1 MRKKDISCKLRSKEF
16 LNNLERVKGYTQKI
30 WQKDT
35 IHHPEFT
42 PHGIQHS
49 KNVIENISKVI
60 PVGLLNVLSE
70 RDIYYLLCACYLHD
84 IGMLFVPD
92 KLLPLPLYTVS
103 KFIVRKIHGTAS
115 RYMIH
120 TIPEI
125 SSIFNKTDRSI
136 IGKLCE
142 LHTGDISEMFESNLK
157 HFPKH
162 FPLLVSILRICDAC
176 DVTKKRISEQLFD
189 LMKLE
194 PESSLHWT
202 PMQYINDVS
211 LEGREIVVYAI
222 VPTISENSIKFLI
235 EQMVIQKLNEEVS
248 QVNPIL
254 EEYGFVYGTVKSEVS
269 SDEYLS
275 PDEKIDDLISN
286 SKREEKTL
294 ELKILSSLSEKS
306 MRETE
311 LAEKIGISTMGL
323 RNRIF
328 PLIKRGMVYIRE
340 DNKGKIYGFLP
351 VDKRKEF
358 LEDNDEKD
366 WKGYLD

>member
-1 MRKKDISCKLRSKEF
+1 
-16 LNNLERVKGYTQKI
+16 
-30 WQKDT
+30 
-35 IHHPEFT
+35 
-42 PHGIQHS
+42 
-49 KNVIENISKVI
+49 
-60 PVGLLNVLSE
+60 
-70 RDIYYLLCACYLHD
+70 
-84 IGMLFVPD
+84 MLFVPD
-92 KLLPLPLYTVS
+92 KLLPLPLDTIG
-103 KFIVRKIHGTAS
+103 KFVVRKIHGAAS

-142 LHTGDISEMFESNLK
+142 LHTGDISEMIESNLK
-157 HFPKH
+157 HSSKH

-176 DVTKKRISEQLFD
+176 DVTKKRFSKRLFD

-194 PESSLHWT
+194 PESYLHWA
-202 PMQYINDVS
+202 PVPYINEVS

-222 VPTISENSIKFLI
+222 VPAISEDSIKFLI

-248 QVNPIL
+248 QVNPLL

-269 SDEYLS
+269 SDEYLP
-275 PDEKIDDLISN
+275 PDKKIVDLISN
-286 SKREEKTL
+286 SKREKADSLSKEESL
-294 ELKILSSLSEKS
+294 ELKILSYLSKTPI
-306 MRETE
+306 REAK
-311 LAEKIGISTMGL
+311 LAEKIGISTMAL
-323 RNRIF
+323 RNRISL
-328 PLIKRGMVYIRE
+328 LIKKGMVYIKE
-340 DNKGKIYGFLP
+340 DNNEKIYEFLP

>member
-1 MRKKDISCKLRSKEF
+1 MSPTRHISCKLRSKEF
-16 LNNLERVKGYTQKI
+16 LNNLERVKEYTQDI

-35 IHHPEFT
+35 VHHPEFT
-42 PHGIQHS
+42 PHGIPHS
-49 KNVIENISKVI
+49 ENVIENISKVI
-60 PVGLLNVLSE
+60 PVELLNVLSE
-70 RDIYYLLCACYLHD
+70 RDRYYLCCACYLHD

-92 KLLPLPLYTVS
+92 KLLPLPLDTVG
-103 KFIVRKIHGTAS
+103 KFVVRKIHGTAS

-120 TIPEI
+120 NFKEI

-142 LHTGDISEMFESNLK
+142 LHTGDISERIKSNLK

-176 DVTKKRISEQLFD
+176 DVTKKRFPERLFY

-194 PESSLHWT
+194 SEPESYLQWA
-202 PMQYINDVS
+202 PMQYIDEVS
-211 LEGREIVVYAI
+211 LEEREIVVFAI
-222 VPTISENSIKFLI
+222 VPAVSEDSIKFLI
-235 EQMVIQKLNEEVS
+235 EKRVIQKLNEEVS

-275 PDEKIDDLISN
+275 PDEKIADLISN

-294 ELKILSSLSEKS
+294 ELEILSYLSKTP
-306 MRETE
+306 MREAE
-311 LAEKIGISTMGL
+311 LAEKIGISTMAL
-323 RNRIF
+323 RNRIS
-328 PLIKRGMVYIRE
+328 PLIKKGMVYIKE
-340 DNKGKIYGFLP
+340 DNTEKIYEFLP

-358 LEDNDEKD
+358 LEDR
-366 WKGYLD
+366 

>member
-16 LNNLERVKGYTQKI
+16 FNNLERVKGYTQKI

-35 IHHPEFT
+35 IYHPEFT
-42 PHGIQHS
+42 LHGIQHIE
-49 KNVIENISKVI
+49 NVIKNISKVI
-60 PVGLLNVLSE
+60 PVQLLKVLSE
-70 RDIYYLLCACYLHD
+70 RDIYYLCCACYLHD
-84 IGMLFVPD
+84 IGMLFVPE
-92 KLLPLPLYTVS
+92 KLLPLDTIGRFV
-103 KFIVRKIHGTAS
+103 VRKIHRTAS

-125 SSIFNKTDRSI
+125 SSIFNMTDRSI
-136 IGKLCE
+136 VGKLCE
-142 LHTGDISEMFESNLK
+142 LHTGDISEMIESNLK

-176 DVTKKRISEQLFD
+176 DVTKKRFTKQLFD

-194 PESSLHWT
+194 PESSLHWA
-202 PMQYINDVS
+202 PMQYIDEVS
-211 LEGREIVVYAI
+211 LEGREIVVHAI
-222 VPTISENSIKFLI
+222 VPAISENSIKFLI

-248 QVNPIL
+248 QVNPFL

-269 SDEYLS
+269 SDEYLP
-275 PDEKIDDLISN
+275 PDKKIDDLIC
-286 SKREEKTL
+286 KREKAEGEPI
-294 ELKILSSLSEKS
+294 ELKILSSLSETP

-323 RNRIF
+323 RNRMS
-328 PLIKRGMVYIRE
+328 PLIEKGMVYIRK
-340 DNKGKIYGFLP
+340 DDKGKIYEFLP

-366 WKGYLD
+366 WTGYLD